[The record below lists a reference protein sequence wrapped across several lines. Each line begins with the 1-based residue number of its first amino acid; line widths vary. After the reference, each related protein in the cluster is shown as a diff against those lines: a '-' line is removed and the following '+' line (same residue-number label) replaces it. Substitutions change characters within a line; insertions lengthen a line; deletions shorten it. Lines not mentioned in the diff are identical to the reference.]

1 MNRKL
6 APPIHAITNLRLPR
20 PVIHTLDNG
29 VTVYETSMGTQ
40 DVVRLEIVFYAGRPQ
55 EHKHLVSRSTLGLLR
70 EGAGP
75 YSAAEIAEILDYYG
89 SSLST
94 PFNMDSANLVL
105 YALSHQLDKVLP
117 LLVAMLETP
126 AFPAEELDAF
136 IQRNL
141 KLLAEDLSKPDV
153 VAYRQ
158 ITELIFGPT
167 HPYGYNSWP
176 ETYAQLHRD
185 DLVHHFNTLYTCD
198 NCEIFISGKITP
210 EIIALLNRT
219 IGAWNRRGK
228 VPPFVPPPIHTRPEK
243 QWLTKPSGVQ
253 SAIRIGRRLFDRR
266 HPDYC
271 GMFVLSTML
280 GGYFGS
286 RLMANIREEKGY
298 TYNIYATLDTMRF
311 DGCFYIGT
319 EVGNE
324 FVKDTVQ
331 QIYKE
336 IELLRTQPADVE
348 EMEMVRSYLMGSLL
362 TMLDGPFNVGEVV
375 RTMVAEDAPFHF
387 FEELVAT
394 VETITAQQLQEL
406 ANRYLQPDDLWE
418 VIVG

>member
-6 APPIHAITNLRLPR
+6 APPVHPIQNLRLPR

-29 VTVYETSMGTQ
+29 VQVYETSMGTQ

-55 EHKHLVSRSTLGLLR
+55 ERKPLVSRATLGLLR

-75 YSAAEIAEILDYYG
+75 YNAAEIAEILDYYG

-94 PFNMDSANLVL
+94 PFNMDSGNLVL
-105 YALSHQLDKVLP
+105 YSLSHHLDKVLP

-126 AFPAEELDAF
+126 VFPAEELDAF

-141 KLLAEDLSKPDV
+141 ILLAEDLSKPDV

-158 ITELIFGPT
+158 ITELIFGAN

-176 ETYAQLHRD
+176 ETYTQLKRD
-185 DLVHHFNTLYTCD
+185 DLVEHFNRLYTCD
-198 NCEIFISGKITP
+198 NCEIFISGKIDAA
-210 EIIALLNRT
+210 IIASLNRS

-228 VPPFVPPPIHTRPEK
+228 VPPYVPPPIDTKPEK
-243 QWLTKPSGVQ
+243 QRLAKPSGVQ
-253 SAIRIGRRLFDRR
+253 TAIRIGRRLFQRS

-271 GMFVLSTML
+271 GMFVLNTML

-298 TYNIYATLDTMRF
+298 TYNIYSTLDTMRY

-324 FVKDTVQ
+324 FVADTLQ

-336 IELLRTQPADVE
+336 IELMRTQPADAD
-348 EMEMVRSYLMGSLL
+348 EMEMVRNYLMGSLL

-387 FEELVAT
+387 FEDLVAT
-394 VETITAQQLQEL
+394 VESITAEQLQEL

>member
-6 APPIHAITNLRLPR
+6 APPIHPIQNLSLPR

-29 VTVYETSMGTQ
+29 VRVYETSMGTQ
-40 DVVRLEIVFYAGRPQ
+40 DVVRLEIVFFAGRPQ
-55 EHKHLVSRSTLGLLR
+55 ERKRLVSRATLGLLR

-75 YSAAEIAEILDYYG
+75 YSAAEIAEKLDYYG

-94 PFNMDSANLVL
+94 PFNLDSANLVL

-117 LLVAMLETP
+117 LLVAMLENP
-126 AFPAEELDAF
+126 VFPAEELDAF

-141 KLLAEDLSKPDV
+141 IMLAEDLSKPDV

-158 ITELIFGPT
+158 ITELIFGAG

-176 ETYAQLHRD
+176 ETYTQLRRD
-185 DLVHHFNTLYTCD
+185 DLVEHFNRLYTCD
-198 NCEIFISGKITP
+198 NCEIFISGKIGA

-219 IGAWNRRGK
+219 IGAWNRKGK
-228 VPPFVPPPIHTRPEK
+228 LVPFTPPAIATHPEK
-243 QWLTKPSGVQ
+243 QWLAKPSGMQ
-253 SAIRIGRRLFDRR
+253 SAIRIGRRLFGRR

-271 GMFVLSTML
+271 GMFVLNTML

-298 TYNIYATLDTMRF
+298 TYNIYSSLDTMRY

-319 EVGNE
+319 EVGNA
-324 FVKDTVQ
+324 FVKDTLH

-336 IELLRTQPADVE
+336 LELLRTQPADAA
-348 EMEMVRSYLMGSLL
+348 EMEMLRNYLMGSLL

-375 RTMVAEDAPFHF
+375 RTLVAEDAPFHF
-387 FEELVAT
+387 FEQLVDT
-394 VETITAQQLQEL
+394 VAHITPQQLQAL
-406 ANRYLQPDDLWE
+406 ANQYLQRDELWE
-418 VIVG
+418 VVVG